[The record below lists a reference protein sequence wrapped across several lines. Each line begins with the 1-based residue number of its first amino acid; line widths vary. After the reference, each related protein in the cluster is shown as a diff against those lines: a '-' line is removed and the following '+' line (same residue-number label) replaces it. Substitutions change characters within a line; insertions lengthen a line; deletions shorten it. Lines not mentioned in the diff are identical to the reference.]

1 LIESRDVVFLEQTNK
16 IIPIEEIKF
25 FQEDDTSIN
34 PTNTNLQDQLQT
46 DPKINGRIKRKSDD
60 LSQKSDNY
68 FNIGINHQ
76 NSGSK
81 RQRRSSVILKD
92 HYVLSVDDINLQD
105 DPLNFKEA
113 INSNDANEWI
123 EAINDEINSIKNND
137 VWELTNLPIQRKA
150 IRCKWVLRKKFKAD
164 GSLDKY
170 KARLV
175 AKRFTQQP
183 GIDFVDTYSPVA
195 KFASVRIIMSIV
207 AKMDLEL
214 H

>member
-1 LIESRDVVFLEQTNK
+1 LIESCDAVFLEQTNK

-46 DPKINGRIKRKSDD
+46 DPQISGRIKRKSND

-68 FNIGINHQ
+68 SNIGINHQ

-81 RQRRSSVILKD
+81 SQRRPSVILKD

-123 EAINDEINSIKNND
+123 EAMNDEINSIKNND
-137 VWELTNLPIQRKA
+137 VWRLTNLPIQRKA
-150 IRCKWVLRKKFKAD
+150 IGCK
-164 GSLDKY
+164 
-170 KARLV
+170 
-175 AKRFTQQP
+175 
-183 GIDFVDTYSPVA
+183 
-195 KFASVRIIMSIV
+195 
-207 AKMDLEL
+207 
-214 H
+214 